1 MTGRTAVAAPWRVPP
16 GLVTAS
22 VDGYPLA
29 YRDVGRGEPV
39 LLVHG
44 SLTDY
49 RSWDAQV
56 DALAARYR
64 VIVPSLRHCY
74 PERWRGADD
83 DYRLARHAADL
94 AALLDA
100 LALDRA
106 HVVGHSRGGAVALAL
121 LGIARQ
127 RLRSL
132 TLADPRGLESLLPG
146 GDREETEI
154 GQAFARLRRA
164 LEAGDIE
171 GGARAFVDGLG
182 GQGAWDARTAAQRQM
197 FLDNIGTACDP
208 GELPDLAS
216 LDLARLDVPTLLLTG
231 ERSPRRYHR
240 MFDALRALAPHIA
253 APIVVAGAAHAM
265 QRENPAAFNGALLAF
280 LDGLTRGAD

>member
-1 MTGRTAVAAPWRVPP
+1 
-16 GLVTAS
+16 
-22 VDGYPLA
+22 
-29 YRDVGRGEPV
+29 V
-39 LLVHG
+39 LLIHG

-56 DALAARYR
+56 DALAARHR
-64 VIVPSLRHCY
+64 VLVPSLRHCY
-74 PERWRGADD
+74 PERWSGADD

-94 AALLDA
+94 VALLDA

-121 LGIARQ
+121 LGMARR

-132 TLADPRGLESLLPG
+132 TLADPRGLEPLLPG
-146 GDREETEI
+146 RDGGDTEI
-154 GQAFARLRRA
+154 AQAFARLRRA

-171 GGARAFVDGLG
+171 GGARDFVDGLG
-182 GQGAWDARTAAQRQM
+182 GQGAWDARSAAQRQM

-208 GELPDLAS
+208 GELPDVAS
-216 LDLARLDVPTLLLTG
+216 LDLAHLDVPTLLMTG

-240 MFDALRALAPHIA
+240 MFDALRGVALHLA
-253 APIVVAGAAHAM
+253 APVVIPGAAHAM
-265 QRENPAAFNGALLAF
+265 QRENAAAFNAALLAF
-280 LDGLTRGAD
+280 LDGLQRGAD